1 MIKSKKKTSKK
12 QKIYISTPVNFS
24 NLLPGSS
31 NREHHN
37 RKNHEAPF
45 PNQSNGKGW
54 NWRKNNYTKGF
65 ITKKITIKIMNIKIK
80 IKNKLEKKY
89 KFLIEEW
96 N

>member
-37 RKNHEAPF
+37 RKKHEAPF
-45 PNQSNGKGW
+45 PNQSNGKG
-54 NWRKNNYTKGF
+54 
-65 ITKKITIKIMNIKIK
+65 
-80 IKNKLEKKY
+80 
-89 KFLIEEW
+89 
-96 N
+96 